1 MKYQNI
7 THDDMLNGDGLRT
20 VLWVS
25 GCNHH
30 CKGCQNPVTWN
41 PEDGLPF
48 DETAKRELLSYL
60 DADYC
65 SGLTLSGGDPMYPDN
80 RAEVL
85 ALVKE
90 FRKRYGNRKSIWMY
104 TGYEYRDI
112 QGHPILDYVDVL
124 VDGEYIEDKRNTARL
139 WCGSDNQ
146 IVWQRH
152 GATWV
157 ALPKEYQKSISEA
170 GGCNGNNS

>member
-1 MKYQNI
+1 MNYQNI
-7 THDDMLNGDGLRT
+7 THDDMLNGSGLRT

-48 DETAKRELLSYL
+48 DETAKRELWSYL

-65 SGLTLSGGDPMYPDN
+65 SGLTLSGGDPMFPDN

-90 FRKRYGNRKSIWMY
+90 FRKRYGQTKTIWMY
-104 TGYEYRDI
+104 TGYQFRDI
-112 QGHPILDYVDVL
+112 SYHPILDYIDVI
-124 VDGEYIEDKRNTARL
+124 VDGEYIESQRNTMRL

-146 IVWQRH
+146 IIYEKHEGHW
-152 GATWV
+152 TPM
-157 ALPKEYQKSISEA
+157 PKEYQKSLSDMGGECCGEA
-170 GGCNGNNS
+170 